1 MEPVPVPTA
10 VPNSSSLRSAL
21 PMPWHPAEPSFH
33 CPLHSAHGSAPLP
46 GAEPRSPHPPPP
58 VPIRSIKFVRRG
70 RELSRNLQQLEP
82 PTPPR
87 TEGVRRQLGSGV
99 GEVPP
104 SLPMLSPPRLSLA
117 GRQEQAPAPPR
128 VTRGR
133 SARVVA
139 GWGGTPKLT
148 RSGAASGGARTPRPQ
163 EPKHGWAGREPRLC
177 SSGDLTFIQ
186 YLTDM
191 SS

>member
-46 GAEPRSPHPPPP
+46 GAEPLSPHPPPP

-128 VTRGR
+128 VKVFKP
-133 SARVVA
+133 SVC
-139 GWGGTPKLT
+139 
-148 RSGAASGGARTPRPQ
+148 
-163 EPKHGWAGREPRLC
+163 LC
-177 SSGDLTFIQ
+177 FCS
-186 YLTDM
+186 
-191 SS
+191 